1 MKKRVILHIDVNNAF
16 LSWTALDMLEKGS
29 KVDIRTIP
37 SVIGGDEQNR
47 RGVVLAKSLGY
58 DFTDTDLI
66 ISKKV
71 GKKLQSII
79 DEDGI
84 EYFLQAENQV
94 GKELCCQ
101 ETVVATGGSMIMNED
116 AVKHLKSIGKIVYI
130 NVPLATLK
138 KRITNMK
145 TRGIV
150 FGKGETLDDVFANR
164 TPLYEKYADII
175 INVSKSNS
183 LEQTVNKI
191 VKELAK

>member
-1 MKKRVILHIDVNNAF
+1 MSNVILVGMPGCGK
-16 LSWTALDMLEKGS
+16 ST
-29 KVDIRTIP
+29 V
-37 SVIGGDEQNR
+37 
-47 RGVVLAKSLGY
+47 GVVLAKSLGY

-138 KRITNMK
+138 KRITKMK

>member
-1 MKKRVILHIDVNNAF
+1 MSNVILVGMPGCGK
-16 LSWTALDMLEKGS
+16 ST
-29 KVDIRTIP
+29 V
-37 SVIGGDEQNR
+37 
-47 RGVVLAKSLGY
+47 GVVLAKSLGY

-150 FGKGETLDDVFANR
+150 FGKGETLDDVFAKR

>member
-1 MKKRVILHIDVNNAF
+1 MNNVILVGMPGCGK
-16 LSWTALDMLEKGS
+16 ST
-29 KVDIRTIP
+29 V
-37 SVIGGDEQNR
+37 
-47 RGVVLAKSLGY
+47 GVVLAKSLGY

-66 ISKKV
+66 ISKRT
-71 GKKLQSII
+71 GKKLQNLI

-84 EYFLQAENQV
+84 EKFLEVENQV
-94 GKELCCQ
+94 GKELSCE

-116 AVKHLKSIGKIVYI
+116 AMEHLKSIGKIVYV
-130 NVPLATLK
+130 NVPLQVLK

-150 FGKGETLDDVFANR
+150 FGKGETLDDVFMKR

-191 VKELAK
+191 VKGLI

>member
-1 MKKRVILHIDVNNAF
+1 MSNVILVGMPGCGK
-16 LSWTALDMLEKGS
+16 ST
-29 KVDIRTIP
+29 V
-37 SVIGGDEQNR
+37 GD
-47 RGVVLAKSLGY
+47 VLAKSLGY

>member
-1 MKKRVILHIDVNNAF
+1 MSNVILVGMPGCGK
-16 LSWTALDMLEKGS
+16 ST
-29 KVDIRTIP
+29 V
-37 SVIGGDEQNR
+37 
-47 RGVVLAKSLGY
+47 GVVLAKSLGY

-84 EYFLQAENQV
+84 EFFLQAENQV

>member
-1 MKKRVILHIDVNNAF
+1 MSNVILVGMPGCGK
-16 LSWTALDMLEKGS
+16 ST
-29 KVDIRTIP
+29 V
-37 SVIGGDEQNR
+37 
-47 RGVVLAKSLGY
+47 GVVLAKSLGY

-71 GKKLQSII
+71 GKKLQRII

-84 EYFLQAENQV
+84 DYFLQVENQV

-116 AVKHLKSIGKIVYI
+116 AVKHLKSIGKIVYV
-130 NVPLATLK
+130 NVPLAVLK

-150 FGKGETLDDVFANR
+150 FGKGETLDDVFFNR

-191 VKELAK
+191 VKELEK

>member
-1 MKKRVILHIDVNNAF
+1 MSNVILVGMPGCGK
-16 LSWTALDMLEKGS
+16 ST
-29 KVDIRTIP
+29 V
-37 SVIGGDEQNR
+37 
-47 RGVVLAKSLGY
+47 GVVLAKSLGY

-116 AVKHLKSIGKIVYI
+116 AVKHLKSIGKFVYI

>member
-1 MKKRVILHIDVNNAF
+1 MSNVILVGMPGCGK
-16 LSWTALDMLEKGS
+16 ST
-29 KVDIRTIP
+29 V
-37 SVIGGDEQNR
+37 
-47 RGVVLAKSLGY
+47 GVVLAKSLGY

-66 ISKKV
+66 ISKRT
-71 GKKLQSII
+71 GKKLQNLI

-84 EYFLQAENQV
+84 EKFLEVENQV
-94 GKELCCQ
+94 GKELSCE

-116 AVKHLKSIGKIVYI
+116 AMEHLKSIGKIVYV
-130 NVPLATLK
+130 NVPLQVLK

-150 FGKGETLDDVFANR
+150 FGKGETLDDVFMKR

-191 VKELAK
+191 VKGLI

>member
-1 MKKRVILHIDVNNAF
+1 MSNVILVGMPGCGK
-16 LSWTALDMLEKGS
+16 ST
-29 KVDIRTIP
+29 V
-37 SVIGGDEQNR
+37 
-47 RGVVLAKSLGY
+47 GVVLAKSLGY

-71 GKKLQSII
+71 SKKLQSII

-84 EYFLQAENQV
+84 ECFLQAENQV

>member
-1 MKKRVILHIDVNNAF
+1 MSNVILVGMPGCGK
-16 LSWTALDMLEKGS
+16 ST
-29 KVDIRTIP
+29 V
-37 SVIGGDEQNR
+37 
-47 RGVVLAKSLGY
+47 GVVLAKSLGY

-84 EYFLQAENQV
+84 DYFLKAENQV

-150 FGKGETLDDVFANR
+150 FGKGETLDDVFAKR

-191 VKELAK
+191 VKELI

>member
-1 MKKRVILHIDVNNAF
+1 MSNVILVGMPGCGK
-16 LSWTALDMLEKGS
+16 ST
-29 KVDIRTIP
+29 V
-37 SVIGGDEQNR
+37 
-47 RGVVLAKSLGY
+47 GVVLAKSLGY